1 MKVATYSRISTDEDR
16 QPFSLEAQMDRLKSY
31 ISAHDGW
38 TLARSYSDQVSG
50 KTLDR
55 PGLKQALADAQD
67 KRYDLLL
74 VYKVDRL
81 ARSTSGLVQVLE
93 GLDVA
98 GVAFRSVSEPFD
110 TSTAAGRMM
119 IQMLGVFA
127 EFERE
132 MIVERTKMGLAKKA
146 SKGEWTGGKPPYG
159 YSYDIERKL
168 LVTEEKEAV
177 LIRQIFDRYANRKWG
192 SARISKW
199 LNERARTTRRGYSW
213 TPKTI
218 LDVLRNPTY
227 IGRLPFNG
235 DVFEAA
241 HEPIVQFALFRQTQ
255 DLLKI
260 RGEDMPL
267 RAANATPYILTG
279 LLTCSR
285 CGHGFIGT
293 RASGKTAV
301 YRYYTCYCRQRNG
314 TAKCD
319 QERIPADKLEEAI
332 LGVTI
337 EALRDRSIFE
347 EAAVRPSNRGR
358 RPTRQERPSS
368 FVSRPKSQRKA
379 SQSVVTYEL
388 SRRAG
393 CRRPPPVLASE
404 SWSKKSLPSRP
415 RRPSLRPSFRRL
427 RPFLPM
433 RN

>member
-16 QPFSLEAQMDRLKSY
+16 QPFSLGAQKDRLEAY
-31 ISAHDGW
+31 ISSQDGW
-38 TLARSYSDQVSG
+38 TLTRSYTDQVSG

-55 PGLKQALADAQD
+55 PGLGQALTDARN
-67 KRYDLLL
+67 KRFELLL
-74 VYKVDRL
+74 VFKVDRL

-93 GLDVA
+93 GLDAA

-159 YSYDIERKL
+159 YSYDIDQKL
-168 LVTEEKEAV
+168 LVPIDKEAA
-177 LIRQIFDRYANRKWG
+177 LIRQIFDRYAARKWG

-199 LNERARTTRRGYSW
+199 LNERARTTRSGYAW

-227 IGRLPFNG
+227 TGKLPFNG
-235 DVFEAA
+235 DVFDAA
-241 HEPIVQFALFRQTQ
+241 HEPIIDVDLFGQTQ
-255 DLLKI
+255 DLLKV
-260 RGEDMPL
+260 RREDMPL
-267 RAANATPYILTG
+267 RAANATPYLLTG

-293 RASGKTAV
+293 RASGKNAV

-314 TAKCD
+314 SVKCD
-319 QERIPADKLEEAI
+319 QERIPADRLEGNPQGDHRSPARSQDI
-332 LGVTI
+332 RGSCSQSARI
-337 EALRDRSIFE
+337 MDRSSSE
-347 EAAVRPSNRGR
+347 QGVGTASTQLGHR
-358 RPTRQERPSS
+358 RKTHDDSPLPT
-368 FVSRPKSQRKA
+368 
-379 SQSVVTYEL
+379 
-388 SRRAG
+388 
-393 CRRPPPVLASE
+393 
-404 SWSKKSLPSRP
+404 
-415 RRPSLRPSFRRL
+415 SLREGPDARL
-427 RPFLPM
+427 RCRCAGQRTRTGHRHP
-433 RN
+433 